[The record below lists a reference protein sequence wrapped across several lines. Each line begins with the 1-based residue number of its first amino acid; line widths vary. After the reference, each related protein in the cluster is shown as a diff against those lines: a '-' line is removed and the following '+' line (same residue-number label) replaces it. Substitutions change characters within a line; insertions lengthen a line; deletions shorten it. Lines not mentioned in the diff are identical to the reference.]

1 MRIHAIETGK
11 VWVRKAQI
19 VGEGHGLRRRL
30 APLFDDSWS
39 DPLPVYAYAIEHPD
53 GVILVDAG
61 SNAGLMSLPK
71 YHPYFLRCVR
81 FDIDREQEVGPQ
93 LRALGIGPRDVK
105 TIALTHLHI
114 DHDGGLADFPAARVL
129 AAPGEIHDASGLR
142 GRIGGYLPQRWP
154 LGFDPQPLVFE
165 AAPFGPFASSRA
177 LTPDRSV
184 IAIPTPGHTAHHLS
198 IVVDTEERRVILG
211 GDVAYNQDNLVRGV
225 IDGVA
230 GDEAS
235 AADSLS
241 RLRALA
247 GERPT
252 IFLPAHD
259 PEGPARLAAG
269 AKPWTGA
276 KMTAARV

>member
-1 MRIHAIETGK
+1 MHIHAIETGK

-19 VGEGHGLRRRL
+19 VGEGHGLGRRL
-30 APLFDDSWS
+30 APLLDNTWS
-39 DPLPVYAYAIEHPD
+39 DPLPVFAFAIEHHD

-105 TIALTHLHI
+105 TIVLTHLHI
-114 DHDGGLADFPAARVL
+114 DHDGGLADFPEARVL
-129 AAPGEIHDASGLR
+129 AAPGEIRDASGLR

-154 LGFDPQPLVFE
+154 RRFDPQPLVFN
-165 AAPFGPFASSRA
+165 AAPFGPFATSRA
-177 LTPDRSV
+177 LTADRSV

-198 IVVDTEERRVILG
+198 VVVDAEEGRVIMG
-211 GDVAYNQDNLVRGV
+211 GDVAYSQDNLVRGV

-241 RLRALA
+241 RVRALA
-247 GERPT
+247 AERPT

-259 PEGPARLAAG
+259 PEVPARLAAG
-269 AKPWTGA
+269 AKAPCPA
-276 KMTAARV
+276 